1 MNPLDLF
8 YMGSPLFMSII
19 TIWGVGMLVFSTK
32 KVVHLFVH
40 KTITK
45 SGLGLILL
53 FGSLAVV
60 TGLLGQAIGLMMAFN
75 AIQVVGDVS
84 PALLAGGL
92 RVSLIAPVYGLIIFV
107 ISLII
112 WGVLKEV
119 YQRKLEANE

>member
-8 YMGSPLFMSII
+8 YMGGPLFMSII
-19 TIWGVGMLVFSTK
+19 TIWGVGMLIFSIQK
-32 KVVHLFVH
+32 GMHLFVQ
-40 KTITK
+40 KKVTK
-45 SGLGLILL
+45 SGVGLILL

-60 TGLLGQAIGLMMAFN
+60 TGLLGQAIGLMMAFS
-75 AIQVVGDVS
+75 AIQVAGDVS

-107 ISLII
+107 LSLII